1 MSEENLSNSKTDF
14 AANGDCR
21 PVPCLL
27 SDCPAGDHMARLP
40 YFREEPLPVQVDVWT
55 SLDGKHTERTVSLKR
70 GSVSH
75 RYLSDTELHGAEF
88 FPANSQDREP

>member
-1 MSEENLSNSKTDF
+1 MENRNESIEVKGC
-14 AANGDCR
+14 AA
-21 PVPCLL
+21 PVCSL

-88 FPANSQDREP
+88 FPANTGGEVGPS